1 MSSDKSRSL
10 RATAG
15 STKRKTRNL
24 HCMLTLTCL
33 LSVHCLW
40 LHRINTWHA
49 GRQGRRRKALE
60 GRRLGDNAPSSF
72 FTTKPGRCQRGGKT
86 TCFICFAN
94 DPRCKLCISVSS
106 HTKCHTIKYK
116 RALVKEAGACCE
128 PPYNKKEHCAH
139 EEGKTKG
146 KRTESKEKKRC
157 AKFRLSNLSRSQRSV
172 EAVEASSNSD
182 VEQQSYWIRG
192 SIWMHTIMV

>member
-40 LHRINTWHA
+40 LHRINTWHT

-60 GRRLGDNAPSSF
+60 GRRLGDNAPCSL
-72 FTTKPGRCQRGGKT
+72 FTATLGRCQRGGKI

-94 DPRCKLCISVSS
+94 DPRCKLCILSVSS
-106 HTKCHTIKYK
+106 HTNCHTIKYK
-116 RALVKEAGACCE
+116 RALVKESGACCE
-128 PPYNKKEHCAH
+128 PPYNKKEHCLH
-139 EEGKTKG
+139 EEKQKEKEQKLKTK
-146 KRTESKEKKRC
+146 KKHRV
-157 AKFRLSNLSRSQRSV
+157 KFRLSNLHVVNVQ
-172 EAVEASSNSD
+172 
-182 VEQQSYWIRG
+182 YK
-192 SIWMHTIMV
+192 